1 MPETSLRARSASDY
15 LRMLQH
21 LLPQGQAWT
30 RAPDAVLTALL
41 RATAD
46 ELERLDMAMRLLL
59 AEMLPTSAIA
69 GLEDWE
75 RLLGLPDA
83 CLPAGTSLQERRS
96 AVLARLR
103 DEGRQDLDYWYG
115 VAGSLEYDVT
125 IEEHWPFCC
134 GIHQCGDPSGLSPRQ
149 RQDHPEIGYLAV
161 PEIRWWWNV
170 IIHGDRLLL
179 FRCGESLCG
188 EPLMDW
194 RAASSLECVM
204 LRDKLAHT
212 LLTFTYE
219 EGEEHEIQSPRRIAG
234 S

>member
-1 MPETSLRARSASDY
+1 MPETDLRARSAADY

-30 RAPDAVLTALL
+30 RAPGAVLTAVLQ
-41 RATAD
+41 ASAD

-59 AEMLPTSAIA
+59 MEILPTSAIA

-75 RLLGLPDA
+75 RVLGLPDA
-83 CLPAGTSLQERRS
+83 CLPAGTTLQERRS
-96 AVLARLR
+96 AVLAKLR
-103 DEGRQDLDYWYG
+103 DEGRQDLAYWYG
-115 VAGSLEYDVT
+115 VADSLEYDVT

-134 GIHQCGDPSGLSPRQ
+134 GIHQCADPSGLTPEEIQ
-149 RQDHPEIGYLAV
+149 AHPEIGYLAM

-170 IIHGDRLLL
+170 IVHGDRLLR
-179 FRCGESLCG
+179 FHCGESLCG
-188 EPLMDW
+188 ELLMDW
-194 RAASSLECVM
+194 RAAASLECVM

-219 EGEEHEIQSPRRIAG
+219 EGE
-234 S
+234 

>member
-1 MPETSLRARSASDY
+1 MPETSLHARSAADY

-21 LLPQGQAWT
+21 LLPQGLAWT
-30 RAPDAVLTALL
+30 RAPGAVLTAVL
-41 RATAD
+41 RASAD

-59 AEMLPTSAIA
+59 AEILPTSAIA

-96 AVLARLR
+96 AVLAKLR

-115 VAGSLEYDVT
+115 VADSLEYDVT

-134 GIHQCGDPSGLSPRQ
+134 GIHECADPSGLSPRR
-149 RQDHPEIGYLAV
+149 RQEHPEIGYLAV

-188 EPLMDW
+188 ELLMDW
-194 RAASSLECVM
+194 RAAASLECVM

-219 EGEEHEIQSPRRIAG
+219 EGE
-234 S
+234 

>member
-1 MPETSLRARSASDY
+1 MPETDLRARSAADY

-30 RAPDAVLTALL
+30 RAPGAVLTAVLQ
-41 RATAD
+41 ASAD

-59 AEMLPTSAIA
+59 MEILPTSAIA

-75 RLLGLPDA
+75 RVLGLPDA
-83 CLPAGTSLQERRS
+83 CLPAGTTLQERRS
-96 AVLARLR
+96 AVLAKLR
-103 DEGRQDLDYWYG
+103 DEGRQDLAYWYG
-115 VAGSLEYDVT
+115 VADSLEYDVT

-134 GIHQCGDPSGLSPRQ
+134 GIHQCADPSGLTPEEVQ
-149 RQDHPEIGYLAV
+149 AHPEIGYLAV

-170 IIHGDRLLL
+170 IVYGDRLLR

-188 EPLMDW
+188 ELLMDW
-194 RAASSLECVM
+194 RAAASLECVM

-212 LLTFTYE
+212 LLTFTYQ
-219 EGEEHEIQSPRRIAG
+219 EGE
-234 S
+234 